1 MTASPAVVQGSEP
14 GYLDLTL
21 ARLIQ
26 IWWTLLW
33 RGVLLGIGSGFVV
46 GFVEGFVGALIRVPA
61 HSMRRIT
68 IISGFTV
75 GLPAGVYAVYLS
87 LKKRY
92 REFSIR
98 LVANS

>member
-14 GYLDLTL
+14 GYLDLAL

-26 IWWTLLW
+26 IGWALLW
-33 RGVLLGIGSGFVV
+33 RGVLLGIGSGFV
-46 GFVEGFVGALIRVPA
+46 GALIGVPA